1 MGNYLFSKE
10 QAKCCRLQSSKGM
23 TLGDF
28 DDIAFFTLP
37 FLGRH
42 PLGFFGQLVAGKS

>member
-1 MGNYLFSKE
+1 
-10 QAKCCRLQSSKGM
+10 M

-37 FLGRH
+37 FLGQH
-42 PLGFFGQLVAGKS
+42 TLGFFGQYNWLLAFGYK